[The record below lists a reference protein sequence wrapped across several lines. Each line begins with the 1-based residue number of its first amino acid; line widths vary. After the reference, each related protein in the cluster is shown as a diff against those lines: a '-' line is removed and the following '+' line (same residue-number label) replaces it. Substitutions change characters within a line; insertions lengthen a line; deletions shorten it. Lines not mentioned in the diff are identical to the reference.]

1 MDVFLR
7 PDLYSQ
13 APATAREEPHAP
25 VFTGSPGQVAEYLG
39 PRMEQRTHTLALVT
53 AELNHLARAGWATDS
68 LTFVL
73 SDETSVT
80 VRP

>member
-1 MDVFLR
+1 MDVYLR
-7 PDLYSQ
+7 PDLHSK
-13 APATAREEPHAP
+13 APATAREEPYTP
-25 VFTGSPGQVAEYLG
+25 VFTGTPDQVAEFLG
-39 PRMEQRTHTLALVT
+39 TRMEQRTHTIALVLG
-53 AELNHLARAGWATDS
+53 ELTHLARAGWATDS

>member
-7 PDLYSQ
+7 PDLHSK
-13 APATAREEPHAP
+13 APATAREEPGAP
-25 VFTGSPGQVAEYLG
+25 VFTGSPSEVAEYLG
-39 PRMEQRTHTLALVT
+39 PRMEQRTHTLSLVT
-53 AELNHLARAGWATDS
+53 AELNHLARAGWTTDH

-73 SDETSVT
+73 VDETSVT